1 MITPYLPFPLVSG
14 GQIRTYNLLKNL
26 ASKHQITL
34 ASFIRDEKEK
44 KYLKDLEPYCQK
56 VLVFKRRKAW
66 SPINILLSLIT
77 PFPFLVCIYLD
88 LKMRSQIAS
97 ELENENYDLIHAET
111 FYVMPNIPKTKTPI
125 LLVEQVIEYLV
136 YQRFVEGLN
145 IFLSFLKPLLL
156 LDVFK
161 IKWWERHYWKKAKQ
175 LAAMS
180 AKDRDFINELEST
193 LKVDVV
199 ANGVDIEHFAQTK
212 KIKTNLPT
220 VLFVGQFKWL
230 PNRDATKFLVSEIW
244 PKIKDQIPNAKLWIV
259 GRNPPG
265 DILALKS
272 QDIQID
278 GGVEDIRTAYGNA
291 DVLLAPIRNGRG
303 TKYKILEAMATKTPI
318 VGTPLAIEG
327 INIKNGKEAQVA
339 KSAQNLA
346 RETINVLKNPK
357 MGEDLARAAYLLV
370 SKDYNWKK
378 ISLELDRVYQEVGRR
393 PRVIAESRDRRPR
406 VIANRGTEGPE

>member
-1 MITPYLPFPLVSG
+1 MKILMITPYLPFPLVSG

-88 LKMRSQIAS
+88 LKMRSRIDH
-97 ELENENYDLIHAET
+97 ELKSENYDLIHAET
-111 FYVMPNIPKTKTPI
+111 FYVMPNIPKTQTPI

-145 IFLSFLKPLLL
+145 TYLFFLKPLLL

-180 AKDRDFINELEST
+180 YEDRNFISKLESS
-193 LKVDVV
+193 LKVDIV

-212 KIKTNLPT
+212 KTKTATPT

-230 PNRDATKFLVSEIW
+230 PNRDATKFLVGEIW
-244 PKIKDQIPNAKLWIV
+244 PKIKDQISNAKLWIV
-259 GRNPPG
+259 GRNPPD
-265 DILALKS
+265 DILKLKS
-272 QDIQID
+272 KDIQID

-327 INIKNGKEAQVA
+327 INIKNGKEALVA
-339 KSAQNLA
+339 RSAQNLA
-346 RETINVLKNPK
+346 DATVKVLKYPNI
-357 MGEDLARAAYLLV
+357 GQDLARAAYLLV
-370 SKDYNWKK
+370 AKDYNWKK
-378 ISLELDRVYQEVGRR
+378 ISQELDRVYQEVGQR
-393 PRVIAESRDRRPR
+393 PRVNPESREK
-406 VIANRGTEGPE
+406 I